1 MKLQALSI
9 SVLAAMLVH
18 PGQACGPA
26 ASNTA
31 QPTNNTTSSSTVTV
45 QRKMSPGRE
54 SASRKRIIVLK
65 QQMREYRKAQNTADI
80 MDLMQGHVYPA
91 EPSREAQRRY
101 MISRFEY
108 LALKAERGHAT
119 TAEVT
124 EMRQLQHTLLG
135 R

>member
-9 SVLAAMLVH
+9 SVLAAIFAH
-18 PGQACGPA
+18 PGQACGPS

-45 QRKMSPGRE
+45 QRKMSE
-54 SASRKRIIVLK
+54 SDSRKRMIVLK
-65 QQMREYRKAQNTADI
+65 KQMREYRKAQNTADI

-101 MISRFEY
+101 MINKYEY

-119 TAEVT
+119 TADVA
-124 EMRQLQHTLLG
+124 EMRRLQHTLLG